1 MRTVSGQFSP
11 VEKVK
16 PGMRMSHVPR
26 GPSHACRRAT
36 RASAKHH
43 TTHATC
49 EAIGSRGIGR
59 RTGHLSSLAPVT
71 QPLKKEVAPTAIA
84 SGETTSF
91 RVATSESEKV
101 EIPIFCFPCARLAKE
116 LKKSED
122 RALLGQL
129 ITLKEK
135 QHKLHA
141 RSRNRTTA
149 RGARRPDSAREA
161 SGTRERVNLAVR
173 TSLAGR

>member
-1 MRTVSGQFSP
+1 MYHVSVDREPPAAARVTARQIGVALFRS
-11 VEKVK
+11 KYTWK
-16 PGMRMSHVPR
+16 KINSCMRMPHVPR

-101 EIPIFCFPCARLAKE
+101 EIPIFCFPCDACTFKE
-116 LKKSED
+116 RTKQTSG
-122 RALLGQL
+122 LLYLSYYG
-129 ITLKEK
+129 
-135 QHKLHA
+135 
-141 RSRNRTTA
+141 
-149 RGARRPDSAREA
+149 
-161 SGTRERVNLAVR
+161 
-173 TSLAGR
+173 